1 MVTFSTRRRPTLSSS
16 TFPARTALA
25 RIAPMTHTIL
35 CFLLAAATPATGESG
50 GLSMPNF
57 DDGTMEVI
65 IYSVAGIALL
75 VAGYRLGRLVG
86 RRSAT
91 RAIQQKE
98 QELFTAQKGFKNL
111 YEQELATVKT
121 ENDQLKLKAEQMSA
135 KVEEYRKKAAGLGGL
150 FHSGGKKADAM
161 YALLLENEALEE
173 ALYAQNEK
181 LKQERTDSLKEQMRA
196 TGYRR
201 VLMSQLLND
210 NRIKEYVAE
219 ILNDEKMLPRPGEST
234 ANRPALPAAAG
245 HGEREES

>member
-1 MVTFSTRRRPTLSSS
+1 MTFNDVFVLAQT
-16 TFPARTALA
+16 TAGG
-25 RIAPMTHTIL
+25 
-35 CFLLAAATPATGESG
+35 AATSDSG
-50 GLSMPNF
+50 SIGMPHFDHGLL
-57 DDGTMEVI
+57 EVI
-65 IYSVAGIALL
+65 LYSIAGVALL
-75 VAGYRLGRLVG
+75 IAGYRLGRLIG

-91 RAIQQKE
+91 KALAQKE

-111 YEQELATVKT
+111 YEQELAAVRT
-121 ENDQLKLKAEQMSA
+121 ENEQLKAQAEQMNV

-150 FHSGGKKADAM
+150 FGSGGKKADAM

-173 ALYAQNEK
+173 ALYSQNEK

-219 ILNDEKMLPRPGEST
+219 ILNDEKMLPRPNDSR
-234 ANRPALPAAAG
+234 AALPAGAG
-245 HGEREES
+245 SHDRGDDGSH

>member
-1 MVTFSTRRRPTLSSS
+1 MMTTIFSSFMLRVLGAADPTTTTGAHMPHFDNGTLEVFLYS
-16 TFPARTALA
+16 
-25 RIAPMTHTIL
+25 IAGL
-35 CFLLAAATPATGESG
+35 CLL
-50 GLSMPNF
+50 
-57 DDGTMEVI
+57 I
-65 IYSVAGIALL
+65 
-75 VAGYRLGRLVG
+75 AGYRFGRLVSKRG
-86 RRSAT
+86 HS
-91 RAIQQKE
+91 RAIQARE

-111 YEQELATVKT
+111 YEQELANVRS
-121 ENDQLKLKAEQMSA
+121 ENEQLKAKVEQMGA

-150 FHSGGKKADAM
+150 FNSGGKKADAM

-219 ILNDEKMLPRPGEST
+219 ILNDEKMLPRPQDV
-234 ANRPALPAAAG
+234 APRAALPAATP
-245 HGEREES
+245 EREDGHE